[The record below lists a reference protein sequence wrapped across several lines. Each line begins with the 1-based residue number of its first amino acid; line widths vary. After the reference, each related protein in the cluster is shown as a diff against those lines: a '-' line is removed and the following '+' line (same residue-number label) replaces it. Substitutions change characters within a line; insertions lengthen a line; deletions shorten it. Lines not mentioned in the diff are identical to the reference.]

1 MEKAK
6 RDIDAP
12 VQRLSPSRLIVGL
25 VLLAI
30 GLTFLFA
37 NLGIISPDT
46 VGNMIGGFFGSIG
59 RLFGEFGRAIGVF
72 FGSIGSLI
80 GRFWPLILILIGAAM
95 LFTRRK
101 SPA

>member
-6 RDIDAP
+6 RDHDVS
-12 VQRLSPSRLIVGL
+12 VQGLTPSRLIVGFLLL
-25 VLLAI
+25 VI
-30 GLTFLFA
+30 GLMFLFA

-59 RLFGEFGRAIGVF
+59 RVFGEFGQAIGVF

-80 GRFWPLILILIGAAM
+80 GRLWPLILIVIGAAM

-101 SPA
+101 SRV